1 MVDLEVKFKAA
12 NDCHMDITTNPKGGG
27 VLLSQPFEGT
37 WDAAGLAQLAALI
50 KGISAFLGAIP
61 RDGEAA

>member
-1 MVDLEVKFKAA
+1 MVNLEVKFKAA

-37 WDAAGLAQLAALI
+37 WDGEGLSQLSALI
-50 KGISAFLGAIP
+50 KGISAFLTEIP
-61 RDGEAA
+61 KRT